1 MPTATPR
8 KIRIFVSSPMDV
20 DEERRRMM
28 EVIAVLNRRY
38 VGVVELE
45 GVFWEQTVYPAH
57 ATFQAQIDEPSSC
70 NLVVCIL
77 WSRLGSPLPA
87 GWPARPDPDGTPYES
102 GTVYEFETAL
112 AARRAGVVPDIYVFR
127 KLLPEDRTALDQL
140 MESHPAEKLR
150 ILDYLIRRGSADSR
164 AGIELLE
171 NFWARWF
178 YSPDKGFIAAFN
190 TFTTADDFNEL
201 AHKAIEDWL
210 IGKGVVARLPDWDIG
225 LLGSPY
231 PGLAPFDGAR
241 AAVFFGRERVTERAL
256 ALFRGAAEA
265 SFPWLLVT
273 GPSGGGKSSLL
284 RAGVVPAL
292 TEETVL
298 GTWRVA
304 VVRPGSEDPLAA
316 LLGAVAGVE
325 VLGPDLADG
334 DYPTAA
340 DLIRIAKLA
349 PGELV
354 RPLLRAL
361 DRRAET
367 VRARLARNSAPSSR
381 LLLVIDQLEEVLL
394 ASTERQAEFGNV
406 LSALL
411 AGGNGRIWVT
421 ASLRSDLQEPF
432 LKIPSFQPLLT
443 LDRGG
448 RELKLAA
455 PGPADMREVI
465 EKPAARAGLTFEVR
479 DSDGK
484 SLAEELAAAVGTAA
498 DALPLLQMTL
508 ALLFDRRNPANKQL
522 RWSDYTEMGGLDG
535 AIANQAEA
543 VLRNLPGPVVDE
555 LGPLLRQLTRLWLS
569 LDGEIE
575 LRPAELYENRLSG
588 RRAELASALVIGRVV
603 VADQGKLRIVHE
615 AVLRNWDRARG
626 LLAADLDLARLKARL
641 EPLVADW
648 VAAGRDPND
657 AARMLPA
664 GAQLGAADAAAKRYA
679 VEEIGEELAAFIA
692 ASVEFERRQRT
703 RRQRILTT
711 AAAAFAGLAVL
722 AIAGGIFAWE
732 ERGVATAALDIS
744 EQNYRLAITQAA
756 GSVRSLADSYE
767 AGGVSTVLMRELID
781 KAQATVANLPK
792 GGDDVVVAQT
802 KLLGVLTIGNM
813 TLGNIPAARQYAD
826 QERALA
832 DGLVAKDPTNVEWR
846 RLWAGARA
854 HSAEVMFWQGDL
866 LKAVELTRPA
876 IDAAARLAAADP
888 TNDDLQTDL
897 IRLYQNLGDNLRQNG
912 DVEEADKAYHAWL
925 AAAEAESA
933 REPDDPG
940 WQRFLAFAH
949 QRLAD
954 DLIIM
959 DKPAE
964 AAEQY
969 AVMAGIGSKLA
980 ARDPGNGLYIEA
992 ASLGQLRLADTHLM
1006 QGQLEEA
1013 EVGFREALVESSA
1026 LLEIDPTNYRWR
1038 TVVEV
1043 AHLMLGQTALRRSDF
1058 ATADSEI
1065 ATYLKMAE
1073 ETLRKDR
1080 ANNWPLFDVA
1090 EAQLEV
1096 GDALREEGKLDQA
1109 LYRYHQSLAL
1119 VEELTKRLSTN
1130 PAWQKLLAAAHQ
1142 RLGLILEAQGSREDA
1157 MAQFRACGAIPVRP
1171 TIWSPRL
1178 RWPKDIDRY
1187 CWDQL
1192 NRLGG

>member
-1 MPTATPR
+1 MLIASPR
-8 KIRIFVSSPMDV
+8 KIRIFVSSPTDV

-28 EVIAVLNRRY
+28 EVIAVLNRHY
-38 VGVVELE
+38 AGIIELE
-45 GVFWEQTVYPAH
+45 GVFWEQTIYPAH

-70 NLVVCIL
+70 DLMVCIL

-87 GWPARPDPDGTPYES
+87 GWPTRPEGEPYES
-102 GTVYEFETAL
+102 GTAYEFETAL
-112 AARRAGVVPDIYVFR
+112 AARRLGEVPDIYVFR
-127 KLLPEDRTALDQL
+127 KLLPEDRSALDQL
-140 MESHPAEKLR
+140 MERHPAEKLR

-164 AGIELLE
+164 AAIELLE

-178 YSPDKGFIAAFN
+178 YSRDKGFIAAFN
-190 TFTTADDFNEL
+190 TFTTADHFSEL
-201 AHKAIEDWL
+201 AHQAIEDWL
-210 IGKGVVARLPDWDIG
+210 IDKGLVARQPAWDIEH
-225 LLGSPY
+225 LGSPY
-231 PGLAPFDGAR
+231 PGLVPFDGAH
-241 AAVFFGRERVTERAL
+241 APVFFGRERVTERAL

-265 SFPWLLVT
+265 GFPWLLVT

-284 RAGVVPAL
+284 RAGIVPAL

-298 GTWRVA
+298 ETWGVA
-304 VVRPGSEDPLAA
+304 VVRPGAEDPLAV
-316 LLGAVAGVE
+316 LLGAIAGDE

-340 DLIRIAKLA
+340 DLIRIARIASGELA
-349 PGELV
+349 P
-354 RPLLRAL
+354 PLLRAL

-367 VRARLARNSAPSSR
+367 VRARIARNTAPFSR
-381 LLLVIDQLEEVLL
+381 LLLVIDQLEEILL
-394 ASTERQAEFGNV
+394 ASTERQAEFAAL

-411 AGGNGRIWVT
+411 AGGESRIWVA

-432 LKIPSFQPLLT
+432 LKIPAFQPLLT

-465 EKPAARAGLTFEVR
+465 EGPAARAGLTFEVR

-508 ALLFDRRNPANKQL
+508 ALLFDRRDPTNKEL

-543 VLRNLPGPVVDE
+543 VLHGLPAPVVNE
-555 LGPLLRQLTRLWLS
+555 LGPLLRQFARLWLS

-575 LRPAELYENRLSG
+575 LRPAELDETRLSG
-588 RRAELASALVIGRVV
+588 RRAELANALVLGRLV

-615 AVLRNWDRARG
+615 AVLRNWDRARD

-648 VAAGRDPND
+648 VAAGRNPND

-664 GAQLGAADAAAKRYA
+664 GAQLGAADAAAKRYPA
-679 VEEIGEELAAFIA
+679 EEIGEELAAFIA
-692 ASVEFERRQRT
+692 ASVAFERRQRT
-703 RRQRILTT
+703 RRQRILTV
-711 AAAAFAGLAVL
+711 AAAVFAGLAVL
-722 AIAGGIFAWE
+722 AIAGGIFAWK
-732 ERGVATAALDIS
+732 ERGVATAALEES
-744 EQNYRLAITQAA
+744 EKNYQLAITQAA

-781 KAQATVANLPK
+781 KAQATVAHLPK
-792 GGDDVVVAQT
+792 GGDDVVVAQA

-826 QERALA
+826 QELALA
-832 DGLVAKDPTNVEWR
+832 NGLVAKEPANVEWR
-846 RLWAGARA
+846 HLWVAARV

-866 LKAVELTRPA
+866 LNAVELTRTA
-876 IDAAARLAAADP
+876 MDAAAKLAAADP
-888 TNDDLQTDL
+888 ANDGLQADL

-925 AAAEAESA
+925 AAAEAASA
-933 REPDDPG
+933 REPDDPT
-940 WQRFLAFAH
+940 WQRFLAFGH
-949 QRLAD
+949 GRLAD

-964 AAEQY
+964 AAKQY
-969 AVMAGIGSKLA
+969 AVMAEIGSKLV
-980 ARDPGNGLYIEA
+980 ARDPGNGLYAEA
-992 ASLGQLRLADTHLM
+992 ASLGQLRLGDAHLM
-1006 QGQLEEA
+1006 QGH
-1013 EVGFREALVESSA
+1013 LVEAVAQFRQALAGFSA

-1038 TVVEV
+1038 SFGEQ
-1043 AHLMLGQTALRRSDF
+1043 AHQRLGQTALRRSDF
-1058 ATADSEI
+1058 ATADSEF
-1065 ATYLKMAE
+1065 ATYLKMTE

-1080 ANNWPLFDVA
+1080 ANNWALFNVA

-1096 GDALREEGKLDQA
+1096 GDALREEGKLEQA
-1109 LYRYHQSLAL
+1109 LNRYHQSLAL
-1119 VEELTKRLSTN
+1119 AEELTRRLSTN
-1130 PAWQKLLAAAHQ
+1130 PPWQKLLAAAHQ
-1142 RLGLILEAQGSREDA
+1142 RLGLALEAQGNRDGA
-1157 MAQFRACGAIPVRP
+1157 IAQFRACTEIPVRP
-1171 TIWSPRL
+1171 TIWSSRL
-1178 RWPKDIDRY
+1178 QWPKDVDGY
-1187 CWDQL
+1187 CRDQL
-1192 NRLGG
+1192 IQLGG